1 MHVHGVYVQV
11 VLSHT
16 SSVELNAFWS
26 IFGGEH
32 HQHVHASVGAGTA
45 GASAAGARGAPL
57 SHTNPM
63 TASAGSGSS
72 SGSGSGTDWSAASVR
87 DNTRSFDFSGSMGA
101 GTDVSMGMAY
111 PEEMGGETNSS
122 TVQAMENPMRLL
134 NRNPNQTQTQTQN
147 QAQAQDQDQGQDQG
161 AGYEGF
167 EGDEGEFSVGN
178 PMMRRERNA
187 TAVTRFR
194 GTTQSG
200 TV

>member
-1 MHVHGVYVQV
+1 MYAQV

-32 HQHVHASVGAGTA
+32 HQHDHASVGAGTA
-45 GASAAGARGAPL
+45 GAGAVGAGRAPL
-57 SHTNPM
+57 FHTNPM
-63 TASAGSGSS
+63 TASAGAGSS
-72 SGSGSGTDWSAASVR
+72 SGTGSGTDWSAASVR
-87 DNTRSFDFSGSMGA
+87 DNTRSFDFGGSMGT
-101 GTDVSMGMAY
+101 GTADVSMGMAY
-111 PEEMGGETNSS
+111 PEEMGGETNTS

-134 NRNPNQTQTQTQN
+134 NRNPHQAQTQEQEQE
-147 QAQAQDQDQGQDQG
+147 QG

-200 TV
+200 AV

>member
-1 MHVHGVYVQV
+1 M
-11 VLSHT
+11 
-16 SSVELNAFWS
+16 
-26 IFGGEH
+26 
-32 HQHVHASVGAGTA
+32 
-45 GASAAGARGAPL
+45 
-57 SHTNPM
+57 
-63 TASAGSGSS
+63 
-72 SGSGSGTDWSAASVR
+72 R

-134 NRNPNQTQTQTQN
+134 NRNPNQAQTQEQE
-147 QAQAQDQDQGQDQG
+147 QEQG

-167 EGDEGEFSVGN
+167 EGDEGEFSVDN

-200 TV
+200 AV